1 MNKAAFSAYMSGAY
15 TSEIIPPLPEA
26 PKKRGRVGEE
36 LLPFG
41 DYAHIDPYQQVCADA
56 ELVQHMEEKD
66 KQFYESDDW
75 WWDHLR
81 IRFIKSQVG
90 LSVLL
95 MAFPFFYLCF
105 LLSFPFY
112 LSYITVVYMQ
122 GYDYNAVLAIF
133 IALIIAGGGILGAA
147 VIGAYTCQ
155 SVMNS
160 IIRGGAYLTKPF
172 KGWLAKQGNSYL
184 ENRQSELNRQTGM
197 VSFSQ
202 GRRKAPLVAP
212 FIEFDAYVERVVQR
226 GGIFYRLMFVHR
238 YTGKQF
244 NQTSLSAIV
253 EHQHEVRATWD
264 MLQRYMDVSQPLPDV
279 PRLEPFRHLDPT
291 TAEHDRQTGRDPRY
305 WRDLDLE
312 AWKENEG
319 EKQRQAQVDFPWSRQ
334 RCKLTPQ
341 LGKID
346 MVAYQAKNAASL
358 A

>member
-1 MNKAAFSAYMSGAY
+1 MNKAASAYMSGAY
-15 TSEIIPPLPEA
+15 TSETIPPLPEA

-41 DYAHIDPYQQVCADA
+41 NYAHIDPYQQVCADA

-66 KQFYESDDW
+66 KQFYESDGW
-75 WWDHLR
+75 WWDHQR
-81 IRFIKSQVG
+81 ILFVKSQ
-90 LSVLL
+90 LSLSIL
-95 MAFPFFYLCF
+95 IMAFPVLYFFSLLAIPF
-105 LLSFPFY
+105 LLSPF
-112 LSYITVVYMQ
+112 
-122 GYDYNAVLAIF
+122 
-133 IALIIAGGGILGAA
+133 LIDPVMEKNKFLGIIVTLLLYGGGVIGSLI
-147 VIGAYTCQ
+147 IGAYTCQ
-155 SVMNS
+155 SVMNGLV
-160 IIRGGAYLTKPF
+160 RGGAYLTKPLN
-172 KGWLAKQGNSYL
+172 GWMARQGNSYM

-197 VSFSQ
+197 MSFAQ
-202 GRRKAPLVAP
+202 GKRKTPLVAP
-212 FIEFDAYVERVVQR
+212 FVEFDAYVERVVQR

-244 NQTSLSAIV
+244 NQTSLSVIV

-319 EKQRQAQVDFPWSRQ
+319 AKQRQAQVDFPWSRQ
-334 RCKLTPQ
+334 RCQLTPQ
-341 LGKID
+341 LGKIE

>member
-15 TSEIIPPLPEA
+15 TSETIPPLPEA

-41 DYAHIDPYQQVCADA
+41 DYAHIDPAQQISADA
-56 ELVQHMEEKD
+56 ELVQHIEQKD
-66 KQFYESDDW
+66 KHFYESDDW
-75 WWDHLR
+75 WWTHQK
-81 IRFIKSQVG
+81 IIFIKSQLG
-90 LSVLL
+90 LSALL
-95 MAFPFFYLCF
+95 IAFPVLYFFS
-105 LLSFPFY
+105 LLIFPYWLATRVLNPVFE
-112 LSYITVVYMQ
+112 
-122 GYDYNAVLAIF
+122 YNGLLGMFV
-133 IALIIAGGGILGAA
+133 ALLILGGGVVAA
-147 VIGAYTCQ
+147 GIIGAYTCQ
-155 SVMNS
+155 SIMNG
-160 IIRGGAYLTKPF
+160 IIRCGTYLVGPWR
-172 KGWLAKQGNSYL
+172 GWLAKQGNSYL

-312 AWKENEG
+312 AWKKNEG
-319 EKQRQAQVDFPWSRQ
+319 AKKRQAQVDFPWSRQ
-334 RCKLTPQ
+334 RCQLTPQ

-346 MVAYQAKNAASL
+346 MVAYQAKNAASF